1 MHNAKPAAQGSS
13 ECKKRNKKAQKR
25 GMVSTDLKRSV
36 AHAMPSS
43 HDAMMADVL
52 GPPVLAMHPPER
64 LNPESLSPD
73 LQLAIASFC
82 DGKTLATFCEC
93 TSRSIARSTSG
104 SLDGFWHDL
113 YNALPKHA
121 VPSSPSTSDAK
132 TEYVRAWAAAHGA
145 CPRCGKQSRKSVD
158 GVLEDGYALSQ
169 RHLCDFF
176 LKPTPSADFPYRH
189 PLSQDSFTHAT
200 GSLLPLQPAL
210 KQVTLAR
217 WLLPRTAPP
226 TMEVDAIELG

>member
-1 MHNAKPAAQGSS
+1 
-13 ECKKRNKKAQKR
+13 
-25 GMVSTDLKRSV
+25 
-36 AHAMPSS
+36 MPSS

-52 GPPVLAMHPPER
+52 GSPVLAILPPER
-64 LNPESLSPD
+64 LSPESLSPD

-176 LKPTPSADFPYRH
+176 LMPTPSADFPYRH

-200 GSLLPLQPAL
+200 GSSLPMPLPLQPAL

>member
-1 MHNAKPAAQGSS
+1 MSF
-13 ECKKRNKKAQKR
+13 
-25 GMVSTDLKRSV
+25 
-36 AHAMPSS
+36 S

-52 GPPVLAMHPPER
+52 GSPVLAMLPPER
-64 LNPESLSPD
+64 LSPESLSPD

-158 GVLEDGYALSQ
+158 GAVLEDGYALSQ

-176 LKPTPSADFPYRH
+176 LMPTPSADSSYRH
-189 PLSQDSFTHAT
+189 PLSQDSSMHAT
-200 GSLLPLQPAL
+200 GSLLPMPPPLQPAL
-210 KQVTLAR
+210 KQATLAR

-226 TMEVDAIELG
+226 AMEVDAIELG